1 MDIGENSLPNS
12 INPNNFPAKLWRL
25 VNNPLNDAIFWDKL
39 GKVVVI
45 DQHLFERQIL
55 SPSNIATLDNLDYFK
70 TTNFSS
76 FVRQLNLYGFRKAD
90 PAVKDTGD
98 NAAYHHFYNP
108 NFQRDQPEL
117 VARLRRLTV
126 DNKAKI
132 QAGVNV
138 RSRPPNRYLRYI
150 GGDDG
155 TDKNVKR
162 GKSLHDFSW
171 LYFISPSLLS
181 PTHQEATHPYYP
193 SKAQPL
199 TAHNG
204 TPVPPRFLIRGHGA
218 ALSPTVFA
226 SEKGIQVSLSHHY
239 AGVASSAN
247 ATHIQQSLLSRANHG
262 NPNFP
267 FTSPNA
273 HYPPGYYSPVY
284 QCYHQNLDRKNKE
297 HQEVKK
303 FDINLDTIFQIAD
316 EVMQTPPNNN
326 LVRVVTPEKP
336 GPMLVPFTCNN
347 PMKAN
352 PSYGPIIMAVSGNAN
367 LIKCEPQ
374 EVSVVSVPEQMPED
388 AIFEAGDKNPPFPK
402 HLAVPV
408 HRFYKVPISD
418 STGRPQDSEQV
429 ESVNEI
435 PGERETV
442 READFGDVHHVRP
455 GPAATAEAM
464 IVPQR
469 RLAGLWPWLLM
480 AALQVVLG
488 QPGLESER
496 PALRAVIKVAL
507 LNHELTGKTIT
518 LQGLFVG
525 GSAGYAEG
533 KLMQVLNASSALPE
547 PSTVRGHYLFPC
559 WRSARPFGNEGWE
572 GGGGA
577 QGEHQSVSSS
587 EHPHVCPTC
596 QPSSGLMVSPE
607 QGDLTKLQPAAQEAG
622 ASAVLST
629 LFHQRWLLR
638 CVLGHREEGRSRW
651 ERSHNTVAPVPL
663 LGQLAQ
669 TPPFRRGERHPDQ
682 PFRKLYGA
690 NRQRVNP
697 KPRALSPCLACLQ
710 CSFG

>member
-1 MDIGENSLPNS
+1 MRRLKSNGSDTANGPDNGRESSLEIQTDISMDIGENSLPDS

-25 VNNPLNDAIFWDKL
+25 VNNPLNVAICWDKL
-39 GKVVVI
+39 GKVVII

-55 SPSNIATLDNLDYFK
+55 SPSNSTTPDNIDYFK

-138 RSRPPNRYLRYI
+138 RSRPPSRYLRYS
-150 GGDDG
+150 GSDDG
-155 TDKNVKR
+155 TDKSVKR
-162 GKSLHDFSW
+162 V
-171 LYFISPSLLS
+171 SPSLLS

-193 SKAQPL
+193 SKAQPV

-218 ALSPTVFA
+218 APSPTAFA

-262 NPNFP
+262 NPNFA

-273 HYPPGYYSPVY
+273 HYPPGYYSPVC
-284 QCYHQNLDRKNKE
+284 QCYHQNLVASHMAGSGLQTGSFSPHSYYQASYPVNMLCRGDNNQDIKNME
-297 HQEVKK
+297 YQEGKK

-347 PMKAN
+347 TMYDKPANTMKAN

-367 LIKCEPQ
+367 LIKCEQQ

-388 AIFEAGDKNPPFPK
+388 ALFE
-402 HLAVPV
+402 V
-408 HRFYKVPISD
+408 
-418 STGRPQDSEQV
+418 
-429 ESVNEI
+429 
-435 PGERETV
+435 TV
-442 READFGDVHHVRP
+442 DDAKDP
-455 GPAATAEAM
+455 
-464 IVPQR
+464 
-469 RLAGLWPWLLM
+469 
-480 AALQVVLG
+480 
-488 QPGLESER
+488 
-496 PALRAVIKVAL
+496 
-507 LNHELTGKTIT
+507 
-518 LQGLFVG
+518 
-525 GSAGYAEG
+525 
-533 KLMQVLNASSALPE
+533 QVLSVEVSE
-547 PSTVRGHYLFPC
+547 
-559 WRSARPFGNEGWE
+559 GN
-572 GGGGA
+572 
-577 QGEHQSVSSS
+577 QS
-587 EHPHVCPTC
+587 
-596 QPSSGLMVSPE
+596 G
-607 QGDLTKLQPAAQEAG
+607 
-622 ASAVLST
+622 
-629 LFHQRWLLR
+629 
-638 CVLGHREEGRSRW
+638 
-651 ERSHNTVAPVPL
+651 
-663 LGQLAQ
+663 
-669 TPPFRRGERHPDQ
+669 
-682 PFRKLYGA
+682 
-690 NRQRVNP
+690 
-697 KPRALSPCLACLQ
+697 
-710 CSFG
+710 